1 MEMCIRVLEERC
13 TDGGCAYRPGGAP
26 RADATC
32 WAILALQASGGR
44 REPAEKAREALGKMQ
59 RPDGRVCIS
68 SRHEEVCWPTALAIL
83 AWHGSSRHKDRRSE
97 ALRFLLDFQGRRI
110 LGHTVGATASD
121 CAPGGWPWVAGTHSW
136 VEPTAYALMALRL
149 SGYGAH
155 HRAQEAQQLLLSRQL
170 SVGGWNYGNTVV
182 FGQELHPMPE
192 TTGMALQAVADVPPR
207 SRVEK
212 SLSYLRSQAP
222 LLRTPFSAAWALLG
236 LRAWREQIPNEHEH
250 LDSILRRQE
259 QDGPYDTVSLSI
271 LVLARYCRC
280 GLVDFLRLV
289 SSKEQE

>member
-1 MEMCIRVLEERC
+1 
-13 TDGGCAYRPGGAP
+13 
-26 RADATC
+26 
-32 WAILALQASGGR
+32 
-44 REPAEKAREALGKMQ
+44 
-59 RPDGRVCIS
+59 
-68 SRHEEVCWPTALAIL
+68 
-83 AWHGSSRHKDRRSE
+83 
-97 ALRFLLDFQGRRI
+97 
-110 LGHTVGATASD
+110 
-121 CAPGGWPWVAGTHSW
+121 
-136 VEPTAYALMALRL
+136 MALRL

-222 LLRTPFSAAWALLG
+222 SLRTPFSAAWAILG

-259 QDGPYDTVSLSI
+259 QDGPCDTVSLSI

-289 SSKEQE
+289 SSKEQP